1 MNGKC
6 HVLVVDDEVEIR
18 ETIEE
23 YLELHGFEVSTADGG
38 AAMRAIVEAAD
49 PPVEIVLLDINM
61 PGEDGLSLARHLQ
74 GQPGIGVIMVT
85 AAGEVV
91 DRVVGLEMGADD
103 YVAKPFDLREL
114 LARVRSLQR
123 RMTQSGAA
131 HPAAAGAARTSSIG
145 PLTLDLDARKLLDAE
160 AREIELTS
168 MEFDLL
174 CAFVENPNKVL
185 SRNQL
190 LELAHHRHW
199 EPFDRSIDV
208 RVTRLRRKVET
219 DPTKPQMI
227 KTIRGAGY
235 MYVPEGDG

>member
-1 MNGKC
+1 MSDKT
-6 HVLVVDDEVEIR
+6 HVVVVDDEAEIR

-23 YLELHGFEVSTADGG
+23 YLELQGFLVSTAEGG
-38 AAMRAIVEAAD
+38 AVLRGIVEAAD
-49 PPVEIVLLDINM
+49 PPVDIVLLDVNM

-74 GQPGIGVIMVT
+74 SYPEIGVIMVT
-85 AAGEVV
+85 ASGEVV

-103 YVAKPFDLREL
+103 YLAKPFDLREL

-123 RMTQSGAA
+123 RLVRTEIATPASSGD
-131 HPAAAGAARTSSIG
+131 ARTSHIG
-145 PLTLDLDARKLLDAE
+145 RMKLDLDARKLLDAE
-160 AREIELTS
+160 GREVELTS

-174 CAFVENPNKVL
+174 CAFIENPNKVL
-185 SRNQL
+185 SRNQI

-208 RVTRLRRKVET
+208 RITRLRRKVET
-219 DPTKPQMI
+219 DPAKPRLI

-235 MYVPEGDG
+235 MYVPDGDG